1 MKPEV
6 WNSRERFTA
15 AEKSI
20 QVLLVFAYQV
30 QIEIKA
36 YNDFNVCYWRFSKF
50 SENVNFFSLF

>member
-15 AEKSI
+15 AEKYNR
-20 QVLLVFAYQV
+20 VLLVFAYQV

-36 YNDFNVCYWRFSKF
+36 CNDFNVCY
-50 SENVNFFSLF
+50 